1 MKTTSIALLEKAVSA
16 AEAVLLDAQNKHD
29 AKPTKTTAT
38 KLNKAKDALDLAQ
51 KALAAAA
58 PAEVPALPKELATKL
73 KAAVLASDR
82 AGKALKEV
90 LASIVALAKEKGW
103 TRRQAGTL
111 VAATLRVETV
121 GQHSKELANA
131 WQYAA
136 KELAN
141 AWQYAAKELPAPTR
155 QANKAGSTG
164 SGKAAPSEPTKAAK
178 QAQPY
183 KEQDAKLAGL
193 PSRDAVA
200 AFLVRQNVKDCATM
214 VAEAFSGKGLAELI
228 EALTEIAMDR
238 GVPVDEAA

>member
-136 KELAN
+136 KEL
-141 AWQYAAKELPAPTR
+141 PAPTR